1 LSHLGLAGTSG
12 EMKFKQN
19 IYEFDAAKP
28 FFVMPISSATGQ
40 NINELKFNLLEL
52 LKKEL

>member
-1 LSHLGLAGTSG
+1 MGLAGTPG
-12 EMKFKQN
+12 EMKFKQD

-40 NINELKFNLLEL
+40 NINELKFSLLEL